1 VKPASHAGA
10 AQFQRLTARPDGVSG
25 FASVSTTLIRK
36 LSMSAPSNLPA
47 WQALQAHHAEV
58 AHLHLRELF
67 AADPERFTRFS
78 RSFGDLLVDFSK
90 HRITDETLR
99 LLIDLARQADLP
111 AWIERGFSG
120 EMINHTEQ
128 RSVLHVA
135 LRNRSNRPILVKG
148 QDVMPEVN
156 AVLEHMRK
164 FADQIR
170 RGKWR
175 GHTGKRIRDVVN
187 IGIGGSD
194 LGPKMVCQALEP
206 FGDPTLR
213 MHFVSNVDG
222 AHISHVLADCDP
234 ESTLF
239 IIASKTFTTQETMT
253 NAHTARAWLIKELG
267 DEAAVARHFVAVST
281 NATGVAKFGIDTANM
296 FEFWDWVGGRYSLW
310 SAIGLPIMVYL
321 GMENFTE
328 LLEGAHDMD
337 EQFRTAPLEEN
348 LPVILGLLG
357 VWYIDF
363 FGADSQVTLVYDDY
377 LRSLPDYLQQLD
389 MESNGKSIDRT
400 GQPVKVNTGPILWGG
415 LGNNGQH
422 AFYQLLHQGTHL
434 VPADFLAP
442 AHSPN
447 PIGDHHAILLAN
459 CLAQAEALM
468 VGKTEEQARAELEQ
482 QGLSG
487 EALEKLLPYKVFPGN
502 RPSTSLFYRQLTPKV
517 LGALLAMYEHKV
529 FTQGVIWN
537 INSFDQWGVELG
549 KQLANAIL
557 PELKGERPASGHD
570 ASTLGL
576 IAFCQ
581 ASN

>member
-1 VKPASHAGA
+1 M
-10 AQFQRLTARPDGVSG
+10 
-25 FASVSTTLIRK
+25 SV
-36 LSMSAPSNLPA
+36 PSNLPV
-47 WQALQAHHAEV
+47 WQALQAHHATI
-58 AHLHLRELF
+58 ADLHLRDLF
-67 AADPERFTRFS
+67 AADPGRFNKFS
-78 RSFGDLLVDFSK
+78 RRFGDLLVDFSK
-90 HRITDETLR
+90 HRITEETLS
-99 LLIDLARQADLP
+99 LLIELARQAQLP
-111 AWIERGFSG
+111 AGVERMFNG
-120 EMINHTEQ
+120 EIINHTEQ
-128 RSVLHVA
+128 RAVLHVA
-135 LRNRSNRPILVKG
+135 LRNRSDRPIFVKG

-156 AVLEHMRK
+156 NVLEHMRK

-206 FGDPTLR
+206 YGDPTLR

-222 AHISHVLADCDP
+222 AHISHVLAECDP

-239 IIASKTFTTQETMT
+239 IVASKTFTTQETMT
-253 NAHTARAWLIKELG
+253 NAHTARAWLINELG
-267 DEAAVARHFVAVST
+267 DEAAVAKHFVAVST
-281 NATGVAKFGIDTANM
+281 NTQGVSAFGIDTANM

-321 GMENFTE
+321 GMENFLE
-328 LLEGAHDMD
+328 LQEGAHEMD
-337 EQFRTAPLEEN
+337 EHFRTAPLQEN
-348 LPVILGLLG
+348 LPVILALLG

-389 MESNGKSIDRT
+389 MESNGKSIDRD
-400 GQPVKVNTGPILWGG
+400 GQPVTVKTGPILWGG

-468 VGKTEEQARAELEQ
+468 VGKTEAQARAELEK

-487 EALEKLLPYKVFPGN
+487 EVLEKLLPYKVFSGN

-517 LGALLAMYEHKV
+517 LGSLLALYEHKV

-557 PELKGERPASGHD
+557 PELQGERPVAGHD
-570 ASTLGL
+570 ASTVGL
-576 IAFCQ
+576 IEFCR
-581 ASN
+581 AAD

>member
-1 VKPASHAGA
+1 M
-10 AQFQRLTARPDGVSG
+10 
-25 FASVSTTLIRK
+25 SV
-36 LSMSAPSNLPA
+36 PSELPA
-47 WQALQAHHAEV
+47 WRALQAHHA
-58 AHLHLRELF
+58 AIADQHLRDLF
-67 AADPERFTRFS
+67 AADPERFDKFS
-78 RSFGDLLVDFSK
+78 RRFGDLLVDFSK
-90 HRITDETLR
+90 HRITEETFN
-99 LLIDLARQADLP
+99 LLIELARQAQLP
-111 AWIERGFSG
+111 AQVARMFDG
-120 EMINHTEQ
+120 EMINHTER

-135 LRNRSNRPILVKG
+135 LRNRSDRPIRVNG
-148 QDVMPEVN
+148 EEVMPGVN

-164 FADQIR
+164 FSEQIR

-194 LGPKMVCQALEP
+194 LGPKMICEALEP
-206 FGDPTLR
+206 YGDPTLR

-222 AHISHVLADCDP
+222 AHISHVLAECDP

-253 NAHTARAWLIKELG
+253 NAHTARAWLVKELQ
-267 DEAAVARHFVAVST
+267 DESAVAKHFVAVST
-281 NATGVAKFGIDTANM
+281 NAEGVRKFGIDTANM

-310 SAIGLPIMVYL
+310 SAIGLPIVVYL
-321 GMENFTE
+321 GMEHFTE
-328 LLEGAHDMD
+328 MLDGAHAMD
-337 EQFRTAPLEEN
+337 EHFRTAPLGEN

-363 FGADSQVTLVYDDY
+363 FGADSHVMLVYDDY

-389 MESNGKSIDRT
+389 MESNGKTIDRN
-400 GQPVKVNTGPILWGG
+400 GQQVQVNTGPILWGG

-447 PIGDHHAILLAN
+447 PIGAHHSILLAN

-468 VGKTEEQARAELEQ
+468 VGKTEAQARAELEK

-502 RPSTSLFYRQLTPKV
+502 RPSTSLFYRRLTPQV
-517 LGALLAMYEHKV
+517 LGALIALYEHRV
-529 FTQGVIWN
+529 FVQGAIWN

-557 PELKGERPASGHD
+557 PELTGAQPPGGHD
-570 ASTLGL
+570 GSTLGL
-576 IAFCQ
+576 IQFCRE
-581 ASN
+581 S